1 LDNDRKKQ
9 KVPIFENKLTN
20 REVIETPG
28 HTIIVS
34 DLSDS
39 MKFNKF
45 SEDEEADIE
54 ESVAKDALITKS
66 KTRIS
71 KEVAMIEDHLAKLEK
86 QKKKLDNSKS
96 KTKMK
101 KLLKKSR
108 QSSKGVKATK
118 KHQIKESKIKVKT
131 QAKLKKRLEKQ
142 NKK

>member
-9 KVPIFENKLTN
+9 KVPIFEKKLTN